1 VLLYADIDTVPPEVD
16 NRGVRM
22 PGVSARPDDQRGPP
36 VHLPDRGGHPAV
48 LVLLG
53 DEGVE
58 VAQSALVGGAVHQDL
73 DLALVEDKGYLTFFT
88 RNVTTRRDERLL
100 ATRGHWDQFAALH
113 QIALT
118 AARRAEDRLGEAGML
133 AGLGTF
139 QVYTGDYPAAAAS
152 MARALA
158 LFGDLGDL
166 PGEAHALNQM
176 GLLRVVT
183 GDYPAAAASYQQAL
197 ALFGDLG
204 NLLGQAEAHNN
215 LGQLATRTAE
225 TPQARGHH
233 AQALAIARDL
243 SAPLEEARAL
253 EGLGQSHLQDGNPGQ
268 ATAHLLQALTIY
280 QRIGAPAARRVQQAL
295 DDHRLTST
303 TPEPESAAPNS
314 EGHQPRTP
322 TAPQQAVRQAAV
334 LGTRAKPG
342 VPQNSLICIGIPRPA
357 PSNCERT

>member
-1 VLLYADIDTVPPEVD
+1 MS
-16 NRGVRM
+16 G
-22 PGVSARPDDQRGPP
+22 
-36 VHLPDRGGHPAV
+36 
-48 LVLLG
+48 
-53 DEGVE
+53 
-58 VAQSALVGGAVHQDL
+58 
-73 DLALVEDKGYLTFFT
+73 F
-88 RNVTTRRDERLL
+88 L

-133 AGLGTF
+133 AG
-139 QVYTGDYPAAAAS
+139 
-152 MARALA
+152 
-158 LFGDLGDL
+158 LGDL

-342 VPQNSLICIGIPRPA
+342 VPQNSLICIGIPR
-357 PSNCERT
+357 